1 MGSDVSE
8 LAKNLHELAV
18 RGDITFLFVVAVASH
33 DGCVWTDFAG
43 ASYEVAREIAVRGLA
58 DHLELGA

>member
-8 LAKNLHELAV
+8 LAKNLHDLAK
-18 RGDITFLFVVAVASH
+18 RGDITFLFVVASQ

-58 DHLELGA
+58 DHLESGL